1 MPWLGVDMGGTG
13 TRWVLRGASG
23 QIVARGSVGGA
34 TGLPD
39 PDSRATCVQM
49 LRAIH
54 AEFPGQPAGAVLGMT
69 GAGLA
74 GDSGLIGAA
83 AKALNLPDSRIWV
96 MNDMLLAGHTAFSD
110 AQSGHLIA
118 AGTGSVGLHK
128 SADGQMHIIGGRG
141 ILIDDAGSG
150 AWIGL
155 QALKSLWRRIEET
168 GAPTGMEGLAAH
180 LFAAL
185 GGTDW
190 ETTLRRVYG
199 GDRGGIAALAPAVA
213 AAAGDGDETALALLT
228 QAGQEL
234 ARLARILIQRFGPA
248 PVIAFGG
255 VFSLHPAVTRAVQDA
270 LAPTRITFPA
280 LDFAAHA
287 ATLAQTRFANQTPF
301 APEDT

>member
-1 MPWLGVDMGGTG
+1 MLWLGVDMGGTG
-13 TRWVLRGASG
+13 TRWALRDADRTTIARGAL
-23 QIVARGSVGGA
+23 GGG
-34 TGLPD
+34 TGAPD
-39 PDSRATCVQM
+39 PA
-49 LRAIH
+49 LRA
-54 AEFPGQPAGAVLGMT
+54 AFVRTLRNLADALPGAPAGAVLGLT
-69 GAGLA
+69 G
-74 GDSGLIGAA
+74 SGLTPDTDLIAA
-83 AKALNLPDSRIWV
+83 TAQALSLPETCIWV
-96 MNDMLLAGHTAFSD
+96 MNDMQLAGHTAFGH

-128 SADGQMHIIGGRG
+128 AADGQMHIIGGRG

-155 QALKSLWRRIEET
+155 QALKALWRRIEET

-190 ETTLRRVYG
+190 DTTLRWVYG

-228 QAGQEL
+228 RAGQEL
-234 ARLARILIQRFGPA
+234 ARLGRVLIQRFGPA
-248 PVIAFGG
+248 PVVAFGG

-270 LAPTRITFPA
+270 LAPTPITFPA